1 MNGNVF
7 ECYDEQSDRR
17 QYAKTVEAL
26 MGYVKKNLKCAEDLK
41 PLFATE
47 MATPTLEKPTKP
59 GDERG
64 RNRHCNLERRCARP
78 CKEEASLTRKPGSNS
93 GRHLG
98 PMQQGYEGE
107 NEIPGRI

>member
-41 PLFATE
+41 STVCHGDSNADIGEADKARSEARTK
-47 MATPTLEKPTKP
+47 PTLRSGTKMCATMQ
-59 GDERG
+59 RG
-64 RNRHCNLERRCARP
+64 SVFVRN
-78 CKEEASLTRKPGSNS
+78 GSNS
-93 GRHLG
+93 GRYLG
-98 PMQQGYEGE
+98 PVQQGYESE